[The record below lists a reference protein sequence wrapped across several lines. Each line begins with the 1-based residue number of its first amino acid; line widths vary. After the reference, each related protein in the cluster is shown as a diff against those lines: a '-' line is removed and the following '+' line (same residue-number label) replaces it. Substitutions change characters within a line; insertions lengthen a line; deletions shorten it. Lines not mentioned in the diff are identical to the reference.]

1 MAYCRYIASLLN
13 NQFNLFFF
21 LLQIMVTFIHVPRV
35 WGNWHAEVTRG
46 KQRWFS
52 HSVVSNSCD
61 PMDYSLPMGFSRQE
75 YWSGLPFPSPGD
87 LPSPGLQPRSP
98 ALQADSLPTGL
109 LGKPWKL
116 LKYTQDPSWSGH
128 LWQTGSEAVSQNHH
142 LRENPT
148 AIGFRWKPTR
158 SECPLEF
165 TSFTF
170 TLLILS
176 QSCFFTVWKNGC
188 FVLDHSHETR
198 KASLVYCSPMA
209 SNCHLCKPLSPKRL
223 LSPQISEYVSEPL

>member
-1 MAYCRYIASLLN
+1 MIQLYIYSGSFSYSFPLWLIAGYIASLLN

-35 WGNWHAEVTRG
+35 WCNWHAEATRG

-61 PMDYSLPMGFSRQE
+61 PMDCSLPMGFSRQE

-128 LWQTGSEAVSQNHH
+128 LTNRVWGSESKPPPQREPHSNRVSVKTYTLWVPFAVHFLH
-142 LRENPT
+142 FYV
-148 AIGFRWKPTR
+148 AD
-158 SECPLEF
+158 
-165 TSFTF
+165 SFTV
-170 TLLILS
+170 L
-176 QSCFFTVWKNGC
+176 FFHCLEEW
-188 FVLDHSHETR
+188 
-198 KASLVYCSPMA
+198 A
-209 SNCHLCKPLSPKRL
+209 LCLRTQPWNT
-223 LSPQISEYVSEPL
+223 